1 MYQER
6 ERIFTLSNFLS
17 ILRVLLI
24 APFIYFFSN
33 GEKLIAF
40 LLVLIAI
47 STDWFDGRVARWTNT
62 ISDMGKILD
71 PLADKLCAALLGIYF
86 AYIGELPVWFVV
98 FLFLRDAIIF
108 VGGIYLKQRK
118 HILTTSLPAGKWAVG
133 FLAMLYTM
141 IVFPYPLD
149 LELAKTICLWLST
162 VLLFASFVQYAIRFR
177 DILQGKP
184 VINL

>member
-1 MYQER
+1 MHSEK

-17 ILRVLLI
+17 ILRVLLV

-40 LLVLIAI
+40 VLVLIAI

-108 VGGIYLKQRK
+108 IGGIYLKQRK

-133 FLAMLYTM
+133 FLAVLYTM
-141 IVFPYPLD
+141 IVFPYPVN
-149 LELAKTICLWLST
+149 LELAKTIFLWLST

-177 DILQGKP
+177 NILQDKP